1 MEQGENLM
9 ENIKKLRIPHSLLI
23 IIGAMVLACI
33 LTYLIPAGSYARIKV
48 AGKTVVDPSTF
59 HYVSQHPVNPL
70 TIFNFIYPGMV
81 KASKIIFALMCAGG
95 GLGIVLDS
103 QVLQGAAGS
112 ISQKVKG
119 KEWVIVAGIMVMFA
133 IICVPAG
140 FNSWI
145 PFSAV
150 GLVIAKALGF
160 DAIVGVSMIMLGGAV
175 GFSCGA
181 MNLSNTGTAQ
191 TIAELP
197 IFSGLAYR
205 LFCMIPFLIVTIL
218 YVVHY
223 ALKIKKD
230 PTKSYVYGIDLGLE
244 DLNLD
249 HIPTFQKENIPGLIT
264 IILCIL
270 TMIYLGIQ
278 GRLDLQ
284 TCGTMFIYMG
294 IFTGIACRINVK

>member
-1 MEQGENLM
+1 M

-160 DAIVGVSMIMLGGAV
+160 DAIVGVFHDHV
-175 GFSCGA
+175 GRRRR
-181 MNLSNTGTAQ
+181 
-191 TIAELP
+191 
-197 IFSGLAYR
+197 IFLRSHES
-205 LFCMIPFLIVTIL
+205 VQ
-218 YVVHY
+218 HW
-223 ALKIKKD
+223 
-230 PTKSYVYGIDLGLE
+230 YGS
-244 DLNLD
+244 D
-249 HIPTFQKENIPGLIT
+249 H
-264 IILCIL
+264 C
-270 TMIYLGIQ
+270 
-278 GRLDLQ
+278 
-284 TCGTMFIYMG
+284 
-294 IFTGIACRINVK
+294 